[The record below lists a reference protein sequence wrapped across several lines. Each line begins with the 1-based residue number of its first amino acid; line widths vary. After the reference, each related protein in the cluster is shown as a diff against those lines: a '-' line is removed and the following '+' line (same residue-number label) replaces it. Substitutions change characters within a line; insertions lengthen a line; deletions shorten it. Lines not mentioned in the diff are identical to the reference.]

1 MKQRVVIALAALA
14 IGLAPLGISAAADVP
29 TSGSLPHGGNYVL
42 YRDQTVPTAAID
54 VWFRAPGAG
63 YDNAS
68 PGIGRIAATAAAT
81 ATLESGKS
89 LYGIVRGLGGRLTIN
104 VYPDIIG
111 ISAMVPTT
119 AGRRVIAA
127 MSAAFFS
134 PSIDESAL
142 NTARRDAAVLS
153 VARRYS
159 SDDLL
164 HDALFSQIFTS
175 GPNHYPPLPE
185 SAIEIKKISLADVK
199 TFAKRAFRSAN
210 ATMSLAGN
218 VDPTWIDAVTAGS
231 PGSADA
237 PLKSTLANAPG
248 STSISGNVPGI
259 GIAWPGPP
267 ISDERAATAMDFIA
281 DYLFRDETGTV
292 VKSITLQSGDYV
304 SGQFI
309 TLHDPG
315 VMLVTIGG
323 DKPAELKQTVLN
335 AVSALA
341 TPLDQK
347 TFAAARAAFIYH
359 LAVDTQNPV
368 EQADNLGWYAVEGNA
383 SYAPS
388 DPNSSYWQR
397 ANDLDPA
404 YIASIVKQYLAH
416 PVIIEL
422 TAPPASKESAS

>member
-1 MKQRVVIALAALA
+1 MKQRVLIALAALA

-42 YRDQTVPTAAID
+42 YRDQTLPEAAID

-63 YDNAS
+63 YDNGS
-68 PGIGRIAATAAAT
+68 PGIARIAATAAAT
-81 ATLESGKS
+81 STLESGKS
-89 LYGIVRGLGGRLTIN
+89 LYGIIRSSGGRLTIN

-111 ISAMVPTT
+111 ISAIVPTT

-134 PSIDESAL
+134 PAIDDTAL
-142 NTARRDAAVLS
+142 KTAQRDAAVLS

-164 HDALFSQIFTS
+164 HDALFAQIFTS

-185 SAIEIKKISLADVK
+185 TVNEIRKISLADVK
-199 TFAKRAFRSAN
+199 TYAKRAFRSAN

-218 VDPTWIDAVTAGS
+218 VDPTWIEAVTAGA

-237 PLKSTLANAPG
+237 PIKSTLANAPAN
-248 STSISGNVPGI
+248 TSITGNVAGI
-259 GIAWPGPP
+259 GIAWTGPP
-267 ISDERAATAMDFIA
+267 ISDERAATALDFVA
-281 DYLFRDETGTV
+281 DYLFRDETGKV
-292 VKSITLQSGDYV
+292 AKSVAVESGNYV

-323 DKPAELKQTVLN
+323 DKPAELKQIVLG
-335 AVSALA
+335 AVSALS
-341 TPLDQK
+341 TPLDPK
-347 TFAAARAAFIYH
+347 AFEAARAAFIYH
-359 LAVDTQNPV
+359 LAVDTQNPI
-368 EQADNLGWYAVEGNA
+368 EQADNLGWYAAEGNA

-388 DPNSSYWQR
+388 DPSSSYWQR
-397 ANDLDPA
+397 ANTLDPA
-404 YIASIVKQYLAH
+404 YVASVVKQYLAH

-422 TAPPASKESAS
+422 TASPASKESAS